1 MVREESEIDLTLS
14 TIWREERVSCPN
26 RTVLSK
32 YVDGKLDVETA
43 DYLRFHIFDIGCPFC
58 QASEEDLR
66 MKAAAAP
73 TEEAFRKRLFA
84 KTSEYL
90 KDRK

>member
-1 MVREESEIDLTLS
+1 MVREDSEIDLTLS

-26 RTVLSK
+26 RNVLSK

-66 MKAAAAP
+66 MKATTAP
-73 TEEAFRKRLFA
+73 TEETFRLRLFE
-84 KTSEYL
+84 KTSEFL
-90 KDRK
+90 KKKK